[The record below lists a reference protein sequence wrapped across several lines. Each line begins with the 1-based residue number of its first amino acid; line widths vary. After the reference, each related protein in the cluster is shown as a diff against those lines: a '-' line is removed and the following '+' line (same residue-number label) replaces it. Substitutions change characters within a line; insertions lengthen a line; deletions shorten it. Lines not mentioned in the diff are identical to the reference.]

1 MNYGLVELRNLGRG
15 REVSTMPYVVYA
27 VIVKDPFLKIVVV
40 LLKQNK
46 KTKFYI
52 NHPCRF

>member
-15 REVSTMPYVVYA
+15 WEVSTMPYVVYV
-27 VIVKDPFLKIVVV
+27 VIAKDPFLKIVVA

-52 NHPCRF
+52 NRPCRF

>member
-1 MNYGLVELRNLGRG
+1 M
-15 REVSTMPYVVYA
+15 STMPYVVYV
-27 VIVKDPFLKIVVV
+27 VIAKDPFLKIVVV

-52 NHPCRF
+52 NHPC